1 MAEKVAN
8 HMTLTFPSDREIAVT
23 RTFDAPRSLV
33 FEAFVRCE
41 HLSNW
46 WGPRGFTLVE
56 CEIDLRPGGAYRFV
70 QTAPDGGVHPF
81 KGVWREINPP
91 ERLVFTQIYDVEP
104 YSIHESV
111 VTNVLTEQD
120 GRTALTQH
128 LQFSSKEARDWMVAS
143 GMEWG
148 MTQSLERL
156 DELLVELRGDAGSE
170 AGAAVELVITREFDA
185 PRDLVWKAW
194 TEPDRLAKWWGPAGF
209 AMKVTSVDVRPGGL
223 FLYGMRP
230 PDREDQWGRFV
241 FREVVPQERIVF
253 VNSFSD
259 EKAA

>member
-41 HLSNW
+41 HLSKW

-91 ERLVFTQIYDVEP
+91 ERLVFTQIYDVER

-111 VTNVLTEQD
+111 VINVLTEQD
-120 GRTALTQH
+120 GRTTLAQH

-143 GMEWG
+143 GMELG

-156 DELLVELRGDAGSE
+156 DELLVELRGSAGSE
-170 AGAAVELVITREFDA
+170 AEAIVELVNHPRIRRTPRPRLEGLDRARPTTLMSSWASRELPAQPTR
-185 PRDLVWKAW
+185 LSG
-194 TEPDRLAKWWGPAGF
+194 T
-209 AMKVTSVDVRPGGL
+209 RPGSSATDGAPAEL
-223 FLYGMRP
+223 SPASTAHLRVT
-230 PDREDQWGRFV
+230 GRRRARTALTV
-241 FREVVPQERIVF
+241 T
-253 VNSFSD
+253 
-259 EKAA
+259 KAA